1 VHVITH
7 VETTPAHI
15 QDIEQTATIHAAL
28 AAKGLLPNQ
37 HFVDAGY
44 IDAELLVTSLQAYG
58 VELIG
63 PIKADPSWQAKD
75 PEAYDAAHFTIDW
88 ANHTVTCPQGHT
100 SKAWTEHEDAWHNA
114 AMTVNFPKPICRDC
128 PVRARCTRS
137 PTYPRSLTLHPQ
149 AQQEALQQRRIQ
161 QTTESWWHHYHT
173 RAGVEGTISQAV
185 LAVGLRQTR
194 YRGLAKTRFQHIA
207 SAVAINLKR
216 LFAWVNEVPHAK
228 TRTSRFAALKPH
240 AA

>member
-1 VHVITH
+1 M
-7 VETTPAHI
+7 
-15 QDIEQTATIHAAL
+15 
-28 AAKGLLPNQ
+28 
-37 HFVDAGY
+37 
-44 IDAELLVTSLQAYG
+44 VTSQQDYG

-75 PEAYDAAHFTIDW
+75 PDAYDSTHFTIDW
-88 ANHTVTCPQGHT
+88 ANHTVTCPQGHI
-100 SKAWTEHEDAWHNA
+100 SKAWTEHDDAWQNA
-114 AMTVNFPKPICRDC
+114 AITVNFSKPICRDC
-128 PVRARCTRS
+128 PVRVRCTRS

-149 AQQEALQQRRIQ
+149 AQQEALQQRRVQ
-161 QTTESWWHHYHT
+161 QTTESWWQLYHT

-185 LAVGLRQTR
+185 SGVGLRQTR

-228 TRTSRFAALKPH
+228 TRTSRFAALKPR